1 MQTPLIIPAEDRS
14 TAVALGAVLDRNS
27 GQFFAPPGADLAV
40 FHAWLPASPHSTALA
55 APKQGVSLTEL
66 LQRVTAAIDNAFP
79 RAEWVR
85 IEISSLTRRNGHV
98 YLDAV
103 DRDESGKELSK
114 SRATIWRGQADKLGE
129 KFYKATGSH
138 LADGMKVLVL
148 VQPQFKG
155 QYGLSLNITDIDPSF
170 TLGDMEARL
179 KRIREKLEADGDADR
194 NRSLPAPTDFS
205 NIAVISPDG
214 AAGLGDFQA
223 EADRLARAGLCSFS
237 YFHAIFQGE
246 KAKESLKDAFIKA
259 HKIHEVDAF
268 DALVVIRG
276 GGAAADLHWLNE
288 YLIAKMVCR
297 FHAPVLTGIGHE
309 RDSTILDEYAHR
321 SFGTPSK
328 VIAHIKEVIATRAN
342 KALEDWTSICQSVL
356 SRLSVAEAHIE
367 KRHGDIVASA
377 IRQVDRAGFAAEKSY
392 YDVQYNAQ
400 STLSVFTERVEG
412 LHASVVGSAAVRLDN
427 AGEEIERISESINE
441 RALTAIE
448 RLERD
453 VANDFDAI
461 TLAARRS
468 IDGIADHLDTYW
480 IGILD
485 NAKVVANNLEA
496 ETERNYSDVRY
507 YANRT
512 LDSAESGAKE
522 LMSGILAHG
531 IEPTLRRGFAVV
543 KSDGRPISTRE
554 AAIKQKELEITFRD
568 GSLRVTKLG
577 E

>member
-1 MQTPLIIPAEDRS
+1 MQTPLIIPADDQS
-14 TAVALGAVLDRNS
+14 TALALGAVLDRKS
-27 GQFFAPPGADLAV
+27 GKFFAPPGADLTL
-40 FHAWLPASPHSTALA
+40 FQAWLPSPQQSTAIA

-66 LQRVTAAIDNAFP
+66 LQRVTAAIDSAFP

-85 IEISSLTRRNGHV
+85 IEISSLSSRNGHM

-114 SRATIWRGQADKLGE
+114 SRATIWRGQAEKLGE
-129 KFYKATGSH
+129 KFCKATGNR

-155 QYGLSLNITDIDPSF
+155 QYGLSLNVIDIDPSF

-179 KRIREKLEADGDADR
+179 KRIREKLEADGDADL
-194 NRSLPAPTDFS
+194 NRGLPAPVDFS
-205 NIAVISPDG
+205 NVAVISPDG

-223 EADRLARAGLCSFS
+223 EADRLARAGLCSFT
-237 YFHAIFQGE
+237 YFHATFQGE
-246 KAKESLKDAFIKA
+246 KAKESLKEAFIKA
-259 HKIHEVDAF
+259 HKTHETDAF

-276 GGAAADLHWLNE
+276 GGAADDLYWLNE
-288 YLIAKMVCR
+288 YLIVKMVCR
-297 FHAPVLTGIGHE
+297 FHAPVFTGIGHE
-309 RDSTILDEYAHR
+309 RDSTVLDEYAHR

-342 KALEDWTSICQSVL
+342 KALEDWTAICQSVL
-356 SRLSVAEAHIE
+356 SRLSTADARTE
-367 KRHGDIVASA
+367 KQHGDIMANAV
-377 IRQVDRAGFAAEKSY
+377 RQLDRAGFAAEKNY
-392 YDVQYNAQ
+392 NDVQSNAH
-400 STLSVFTERVEG
+400 STLSLFTERVVG
-412 LHASVVGSAAVRLDN
+412 LHASVVESAAARLDD
-427 AGEEIERISESINE
+427 AGVEIERISETINE

-453 VANDFDAI
+453 VANDFDTI

-468 IDGIADHLDTYW
+468 IDGIADHLDAYW

-485 NAKVVANNLEA
+485 NAKVVENNLEA

-507 YANRT
+507 YANRM
-512 LDSAESGAKE
+512 LDSADSGAKE

-531 IEPTLRRGFAVV
+531 IEPTLRRGFAMV
-543 KSDGRPISTRE
+543 KADGRLVSTRE
-554 AAIKQKELEITFRD
+554 AAVEQKEMEITFKD
-568 GSLRVTKLG
+568 GALRVTKL
-577 E
+577 EE

>member
-1 MQTPLIIPAEDRS
+1 MQTPLTIPAEDQS
-14 TAVALGAVLDRNS
+14 TAVALGAVRDRKN

-103 DRDESGKELSK
+103 DRDESGNELSK
-114 SRATIWRGQADKLGE
+114 SRATIWRGQADKLGQ
-129 KFYKATGSH
+129 KFHKATGSH

-148 VQPQFKG
+148 VQPQFKA

-179 KRIREKLEADGDADR
+179 KRIREKLEADGAADM
-194 NRSLPAPTDFS
+194 NRSLPAPTDFF
-205 NIAVISPDG
+205 NVAVISPDG

-223 EADRLARAGLCSFS
+223 EADRLAHAGLCSFT
-237 YFHAIFQGE
+237 YFHAVFQGE

-259 HKIHEVDAF
+259 HKTHESDPF
-268 DALVVIRG
+268 DALVIIRG

-297 FHAPVLTGIGHE
+297 FHAPVFTGIGHE

-328 VIAHIKEVIATRAN
+328 VIAHINEVIATRAN
-342 KALEDWTSICQSVL
+342 RALEDWTAIYQSVL
-356 SRLSVAEAHIE
+356 SRLSTAETRIE
-367 KRHGDIVASA
+367 KQHGDTMANA
-377 IRQVDRAGFAAEKSY
+377 LRQLDRASFAAEKSY
-392 YDVQYNAQ
+392 NDVKSNAQ
-400 STLSVFTERVEG
+400 SILTLFAERVEG
-412 LHASVVGSAAVRLDN
+412 LHASVVDSAAATLDD
-427 AGEEIERISESINE
+427 AGVEVERILETINE

-453 VANDFDAI
+453 VANDFDAV

-468 IDGIADHLDTYW
+468 IDGIADHLDAHW

-485 NAKVVANNLEA
+485 NVKVVANNLEA
-496 ETERNYSDVRY
+496 ETERNYSDIRY
-507 YANRT
+507 SANRM
-512 LDSAESGAKE
+512 LDSADSGAKE
-522 LMSGILAHG
+522 LMAGILAHG

-543 KSDGRPISTRE
+543 KSDGIPISTRE
-554 AAIKQKELEITFRD
+554 AAVKQKELEIIFRD
-568 GSLRVTKLG
+568 GSLRVTKL
-577 E
+577 EE